1 MSLTLSDVRRIADL
15 ARIDLS
21 DEKAPELMSQLNDIL
36 GMVEQIQSI
45 NTEGIEPIDRKSVV

>member
-21 DEKAPELMSQLNDIL
+21 DEKASELMSQLNDIL
-36 GMVEQIQSI
+36 GMVE
-45 NTEGIEPIDRKSVV
+45 